1 MNISP
6 NYNVNYF
13 RFNNKIN
20 HNEGQTEPQELKT
33 PAFKM
38 NKQQAAMT
46 GAAALAAAVAGGLQA
61 VKNMNAKEEETIPTR
76 EEFEKMLEANSDRED
91 WLEAYDK
98 DAKTTLAF
106 YNIEDIDGNH
116 FADKDSFS
124 KYDLNKR
131 YSKHPELVKQ
141 VVDTE
146 DANGI
151 RIFSFQA
158 AKNIVNA
165 TADYP
170 NGLAKMLS
178 MKDDFGGLRFKDLDD
193 YIAAEVFEKYPE
205 EAEKYAMAKDEMG
218 NYRFSGYEINK
229 ITAAKMGEDFTEK
242 DPENGDAG
250 YIGRIEDINAIIE
263 AKKDGE
269 IKAEDID
276 TLLNLKRN
284 DGSFVFNTLPDY
296 KTIIKY
302 LDEPE
307 LFSQIA
313 DIRTPNRKRYVD
325 NDDIVSLMTSFRF
338 YPEETKCL
346 LQMPSTSPYDS
357 RFTASDIIASRLDAP
372 KAYKNAP
379 KAFNALASL
388 QKGDYL
394 NDGYR
399 VSLRDIDRIIINTA
413 MSRDGNIN
421 ELSKEDMK
429 AVSDLAKIRIR
440 NCRGNWHYLEADDI
454 CKLLDIYKK
463 YPQETKSI
471 ITGYAKLD
479 EYEDY
484 KLVIPDETDIEIFK
498 KNPESME
505 RAYVKRK

>member
-20 HNEGQTEPQELKT
+20 NNEGQTEPQELKT

-46 GAAALAAAVAGGLQA
+46 GATALAAAVTGGLQA
-61 VKNMNAKEEETIPTR
+61 VKNMNAKEEIPTR
-76 EEFEKMLEANSDRED
+76 EEFEKMLESNCDRKD
-91 WLEAYDK
+91 WLGAYDK

-106 YNIEDIDGNH
+106 YNIEDIDGNR
-116 FADKDSFS
+116 FADKDYFS
-124 KYDLNKR
+124 KYDLNER

-141 VVDTE
+141 VVNTE

-193 YIAAEVFEKYPE
+193 YMAAEVFEKYPE
-205 EAEKYAMAKDEMG
+205 EAEKYAMAKDDMG
-218 NYRFSGYEINK
+218 NYRFSGYDINK
-229 ITAAKMGEDFTEK
+229 ITAAKMGEDFIEK
-242 DPENGDAG
+242 DPENIDTG
-250 YIGRIEDINAIIE
+250 YIGRIDDINAIIE
-263 AKKDGE
+263 AKKDGD

-276 TLLNLKRN
+276 TVLNLKRK
-284 DGSFVFNTLPDY
+284 DGSFVFDTLPDY
-296 KTIIKY
+296 KTIIDY

-313 DIRTPNRKRYVD
+313 DTKTPNRQKYVEKD
-325 NDDIVSLMTSFRF
+325 NIRSLMRSFRS
-338 YPEETKCL
+338 YPEETKRL

-357 RFTASDIIASRLDAP
+357 RFTANDIIASRLDAP
-372 KAYKNAP
+372 KVYKNAP
-379 KAFNALASL
+379 KTFNALASL
-388 QKGDYL
+388 RKGDYL

-399 VSLRDIDRIIINTA
+399 FSLYDIDKIIMNVA
-413 MSRDGNIN
+413 MSKDGNIN
-421 ELSKEDMK
+421 ELSKEDIK
-429 AVSDLAKIRIR
+429 AVCDLAKTEVR
-440 NCRGNWHYLEADDI
+440 NERGRWHYLETDDI

-463 YPQETKSI
+463 YPKEVKAIVTE
-471 ITGYAKLD
+471 YAKLD
-479 EYEDY
+479 KYEDY
-484 KLVIPDETDIEIFK
+484 EVVIPDEMDIEIFK
-498 KNPESME
+498 NNPESME